1 LRRTIDPRILIRF
14 LPVVDLRPV
23 AADPVQVQQVLMNL
37 CLNAR
42 DAMPDGGTLLV
53 EIANVVGPGDE
64 ETPPRPFVRLTVA
77 DTGVGMT
84 DEVRGKIFDPF
95 FTTKG
100 VGKGTGLGLAVVY
113 GVAKA
118 HGGWVDVSSAPGAG
132 SRFDVYLPC
141 AHSTEKQPVSV
152 HDEQEDVVQGN
163 GETVLIADDEVA
175 VRELAKTA
183 LELAGYRVLLAADG
197 AEAVEVFRQAKDEV
211 SLVVLDASMPRMSG
225 RQAFEA
231 IRQIDSAVK
240 VLFASGYHGGGLLP
254 DSATGT
260 RLLNKPYIPSQ
271 LSAVV
276 REMLSEK

>member
-1 LRRTIDPRILIRF
+1 
-14 LPVVDLRPV
+14 
-23 AADPVQVQQVLMNL
+23 MNL

-42 DAMPDGGTLLV
+42 DAMPDGGTLMI
-53 EIANVVGPGDE
+53 EIANVDGARDE
-64 ETPPRPFVRLTVA
+64 GAPTRPFVRLTVA

-84 DEVRGKIFDPF
+84 DDVRAKIFDPF

-118 HGGWVDVSSAPGAG
+118 HGGWVDVASAPGAG

-141 AHSTEKQPVSV
+141 APNTEKLSASIL
-152 HDEQEDVVQGN
+152 EAQEDVLQGN
-163 GETVLIADDEVA
+163 GETVLLADDEVA
-175 VRELAKTA
+175 VRELAKTS
-183 LELAGYRVLLAADG
+183 LEMAGYRVLLAADG
-197 AEAVEVFRQAKDEV
+197 AEAVEVFRKAKDQV
-211 SLVVLDASMPRMSG
+211 QLVVLDASMPRMSG

-231 IRQIDSAVK
+231 IRQIDPNVK

-254 DSATGT
+254 DSAPGT

-271 LSAVV
+271 LSAAV
-276 REMLSEK
+276 REMLTAK